1 MDSSVGV
8 NSVKTEKG
16 FSLIEVLIALAIFSI
31 GILAVSS
38 LQVSASLQSR
48 NSSEITE
55 ATAIA
60 FNQMEE
66 LMLRPFDHND
76 LSAALNPHILAS
88 GKYRIQWNAIASD
101 LNGDTI
107 NESKT
112 VELIVSWNKLSSAGP
127 NERQVMLFFIKHNQ

>member
-1 MDSSVGV
+1 MNRSMRI
-8 NSVKTEKG
+8 NPVKAQQG

-38 LQVSASLQSR
+38 LQVSASMQSR
-48 NSSEITE
+48 NSSEITQ
-55 ATAIA
+55 ASAIA

-66 LMLRPFDHND
+66 LMLRPFNHND
-76 LSAALNPHILAS
+76 LSPALNPHLLAS
-88 GKYRIQWNAIASD
+88 GKYRVQWNAIDSD

-112 VELIVSWNKLSSAGP
+112 VELTVSWNKLSSSGP
-127 NERQVMLFFIKHNQ
+127 NERQVRLFFIKHNQ

>member
-1 MDSSVGV
+1 MASSAKV
-8 NSVKTEKG
+8 NPLRAVRG

-31 GILAVSS
+31 GILAVAS
-38 LQVSASLQSR
+38 LQVSASMQSR

-66 LMLRPFDHND
+66 LMLRPFAHND
-76 LSAALNPHILAS
+76 LSSALNPHILAS
-88 GKYRIQWNAIASD
+88 GKYRIQWNAIVSD
-101 LNGDTI
+101 LNGDSI

-112 VELIVSWNKLSSAGP
+112 LEMTVSWNKLGSTGP
-127 NERQVMLFFIKHNQ
+127 NERQVRLFFIKHNQ